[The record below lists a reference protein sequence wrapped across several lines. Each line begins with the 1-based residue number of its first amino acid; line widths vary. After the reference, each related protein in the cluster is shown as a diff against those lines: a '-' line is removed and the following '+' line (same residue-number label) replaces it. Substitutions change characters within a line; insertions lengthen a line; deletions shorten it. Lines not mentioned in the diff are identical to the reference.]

1 MKRQGLLSTRSML
14 PVSLPPSLP
23 PRPLGIQTVAENIPF
38 FGIFMFRRLFRLLF
52 LRCSSG
58 QTIAQ
63 SVGSQTQVLSP
74 TDPPLMRPS
83 LRHSP
88 RDAAAAA
95 EPAEAASETSNCSLV
110 TGQYNAPR
118 GNWQAEEGQGVGDCT
133 TDCCAHIKLQP
144 CAARGTGHVAE
155 SHSLV
160 SDTYDGSP

>member
-1 MKRQGLLSTRSML
+1 MKRQGLLSTRSTL
-14 PVSLPPSLP
+14 PALLPPSPL
-23 PRPLGIQTVAENIPF
+23 PLGIQTEAENIPF
-38 FGIFMFRRLFRLLF
+38 FWHFYVPAFVPPSVPALLVP
-52 LRCSSG
+52 CSSG

-88 RDAAAAA
+88 RDAAEAAV
-95 EPAEAASETSNCSLV
+95 AASETSNCSLV

-118 GNWQAEEGQGVGDCT
+118 GNWQAEEGVGDCT

-144 CAARGTGHVAE
+144 CAARGTLQ
-155 SHSLV
+155 SLIRL
-160 SDTYDGSP
+160 SQIRMMDRLKYL